1 MPIRRSGI
9 EISHSK
15 GYSTS
20 AKIATGQQNT
30 NSKHQSTK
38 PMKSFMSYEYPSRP
52 DFSTCDLGRARY
64 GLVRLPRPRL
74 KSCVSAIKALT
85 LQLRRVSL
93 PTEAGMKKATSIG
106 EYLIHR
112 LAAHGVRH
120 VFGIPGDYVLG
131 FYEQLLHSP
140 IRIVNTCDEQGAG
153 FAADAYARVRGLGVV
168 CVTYCVGGLK
178 VANTTAEAFAEKSP
192 VVVISGAPGM
202 KEREKNPLL
211 HHKVREFDTQ
221 KKVFEQLTIAS
232 TVLSDPQTAFQEI
245 DRVLHAALRYKR
257 PVYIEL
263 PRDVVALPGIP
274 HHRPREIHETSDR
287 HTLREAL
294 GEAVEMINRA
304 SKPVILADVEVHR
317 FGLQNALLGLAAKTD
332 IPVAATILGKSVI
345 GEQHPFYMGVYE
357 GAMGRDD
364 VRRYVETSDCVIL
377 LGAFMTDIN
386 LGIYTA
392 RLDPARSIYAT
403 SEKLS
408 IRYHTYENVRFKD
421 FVHGLL
427 KAKLRRRAPG
437 RIPRPRPLAARPN
450 VRGKS
455 KVTVKSLFQRL
466 NEFLDERKVVVADI
480 GDALFG
486 AADLF
491 IHQRTEFL
499 GPAYYASMGFAVPAG
514 IGAQLAN
521 PKLRPL
527 VLVGDGAFQMTG
539 MELATAARYKLN
551 PIVVVLNNRGY
562 GTERQI
568 HDGPYNDLWLWNF
581 SRIPEILGAGCGFEV
596 ETEEQLDQ
604 ALLAAGRFTDGFC
617 LLDVKLK
624 PLDRSPALQRLAER
638 LAKRL

>member
-1 MPIRRSGI
+1 
-9 EISHSK
+9 
-15 GYSTS
+15 
-20 AKIATGQQNT
+20 
-30 NSKHQSTK
+30 
-38 PMKSFMSYEYPSRP
+38 
-52 DFSTCDLGRARY
+52 
-64 GLVRLPRPRL
+64 
-74 KSCVSAIKALT
+74 
-85 LQLRRVSL
+85 
-93 PTEAGMKKATSIG
+93 MKKATTIG
-106 EYLIHR
+106 EYLIQR
-112 LAAHGVRH
+112 LYAHGVRH

-131 FYEQLLHSP
+131 FYEQLLRSP

-153 FAADAYARVRGLGVV
+153 FAADAYARVRGLGAV
-168 CVTYCVGGLK
+168 CITYCVGGLK
-178 VANTTAEAFAEKSP
+178 VANSTAEAFAEKSP

-221 KKVFEQLTIAS
+221 KKVFEQLTVAA

-263 PRDVVALPGIP
+263 PRDLAAVPGIP
-274 HHRPREIHETSDR
+274 HHKPREFHEESDER
-287 HTLREAL
+287 TLGEAL
-294 GEAVEMINRA
+294 AEAVEMINSA
-304 SKPVILADVEVHR
+304 KKPVILADVEVHR
-317 FGLQNALLGLAAKTD
+317 FGLQNALLKLAEKTN
-332 IPVAATILGKSVI
+332 IPVAATIMGKSVI

-364 VRRYVETSDCVIL
+364 VRRYVEDSDCVIM

-408 IRYHTYENVRFKD
+408 IRYHTFENVRFKD
-421 FVHGLL
+421 FMRGLL
-427 KAKLRRRAPG
+427 KARLQRRAPAK
-437 RIPRPRPLAARPN
+437 IPRPRSLVACRSA
-450 VRGKS
+450 RGKD
-455 KVTVKSLFQRL
+455 KVTVKRLFQRL
-466 NEFLDERKVVVADI
+466 NAFLTEKTVVVVDV

-491 IHQRTEFL
+491 IHHRTEFL

-521 PKLRPL
+521 PQLRPL

-539 MELATAARYKLN
+539 MELATAARYGLN

-562 GTERQI
+562 GTERHI
-568 HDGPYNDLWLWNF
+568 HDGPYNDLWPWNYH
-581 SRIPEILGAGCGFEV
+581 RLPEVLGAGRGFEI

-604 ALLAAGRFTDGFC
+604 ALGAAERYTAGFC
-617 LLDVKLK
+617 LLDVQLE